1 MSYYDHATHLALRL
15 DGWDMSGENGTG
27 DARLARDIHQGPLKS
42 MRRPRKSSALFLL
55 ALGYLKR
62 PSKTVG

>member
-27 DARLARDIHQGPLKS
+27 DARLAETASQVV
-42 MRRPRKSSALFLL
+42 SSLF
-55 ALGYLKR
+55 
-62 PSKTVG
+62 VGARVFKEAI